1 MATPKEQ
8 KQEKLEEENVNKL
21 DFTKF
26 ELDYILQNANFND
39 IQLRIFNRL
48 TDKFGRQKIVKIA
61 IEENISERT
70 VSRIIKQI
78 KNKIKRLL

>member
-1 MATPKEQ
+1 MGKEEL
-8 KQEKLEEENVNKL
+8 EKENVNKL

-39 IQLRIFNRL
+39 IQLRIFKRL
-48 TDKFGRQKIVKIA
+48 TDKQGRQKIVKIA

>member
-1 MATPKEQ
+1 MATPKQ
-8 KQEKLEEENVNKL
+8 GKLEEESVNKL

-26 ELDYILQNANFND
+26 ELDYILQNANVND
-39 IQLRIFNRL
+39 IQLRIFKRL
-48 TDKFGRQKIVKIA
+48 TDKYGREKIVKIA
-61 IEENISERT
+61 IEENMSERA

>member
-1 MATPKEQ
+1 MATPKQ
-8 KQEKLEEENVNKL
+8 GKLEEESVNKL

-39 IQLRIFNRL
+39 IQLRIFKRL
-48 TDKFGRQKIVKIA
+48 TDKQGRQTIVKIA

>member
-1 MATPKEQ
+1 MATPKQ
-8 KQEKLEEENVNKL
+8 GKLEEESVNKL

-39 IQLRIFNRL
+39 LRLRIFKSL
-48 TDKFGRQKIVKIA
+48 TDKYGRQKIVKIA